1 MKKILYILLI
11 FIAAGCT
18 HNNGDIGDWFGMWKL
33 ESVKT
38 GNDVVEV
45 GDRFMSFQN
54 QVVGLLSLDTETST
68 SNTYGLFENYNDSL
82 YLTLRQGHTWIY
94 KNFDFIPVKSEAAN
108 INCYDITYYDFA
120 FRVVKITH
128 KQLILEYDNKEY
140 ILKKH

>member
-54 QVVGLLSLDTETST
+54 QVVGLLSLDNETSVTT
-68 SNTYGLFENYNDSL
+68 SYGLFEEKNDSL
-82 YLTLRQGHTWIY
+82 FFTLRQGNTSVY
-94 KNFDFIPVKSEAAN
+94 NRFDFVPVSQMNDN
-108 INCYDITYYDFA
+108 INGSNVIYYSFEFEILRLTSNKLLLKYD
-120 FRVVKITH
+120 
-128 KQLILEYDNKEY
+128 EKEY
-140 ILKKH
+140 SFRKH